1 MTAATR
7 PFSVC
12 VYCGSRNGATPAY
25 SEAARQLGTAIALR
39 GWRLVYGGG
48 RVGLMGAVADAALA
62 GGAQVVGV
70 IPESLMR
77 LEVGHG
83 GLTELLVVRTMHER
97 KQAMAERADAFVAL
111 PGGIGTFEELFEV
124 WTWRHLGYHAQPI
137 GLLDVNDYY
146 EPLMRFLDR
155 TVAEGFVNHTQM
167 SMLTRHG
174 EVEKLLDAVHAGAM
188 AASMTASTTADL
200 DRI

>member
-1 MTAATR
+1 MNPTVPH
-7 PFSVC
+7 PFSLC
-12 VYCGSRNGATPAY
+12 VYCGSRAGSDPAHLQ
-25 SEAARQLGTAIALR
+25 AAEQLGQAIGRR
-39 GWRLVYGGG
+39 GWRLIYGGG

-62 GGAQVVGV
+62 AGASVIGV

-77 LEVGHG
+77 LEVGHR

-124 WTWRHLGYHAQPI
+124 WTWRHLGYHQHPI
-137 GLLDVNDYY
+137 GLLDVKGYY
-146 EPLMRFLDR
+146 EPLMAFLDR
-155 TVAEGFVNHTQM
+155 TVTEGFVNDAQM
-167 SMLTRHG
+167 SMVMRQSD
-174 EVEKLLDAVHAGAM
+174 VEALLDRLQA
-188 AASMTASTTADL
+188 AASAARPSADL

>member
-1 MTAATR
+1 MNTPTAR

-12 VYCGSRNGATPAY
+12 VYCGSRAGADPAHLQ
-25 SEAARQLGTAIALR
+25 AAEQLGQAIGRR
-39 GWRLVYGGG
+39 GWRLIYGGG

-62 GGAQVVGV
+62 AGASVVGV

-77 LEVGHG
+77 LEVGHR
-83 GLTELLVVRTMHER
+83 GLSELLVVRTMHER

-124 WTWRHLGYHAQPI
+124 WTWRHLGYHQHPI
-137 GLLDVNDYY
+137 GLLDVKGYY
-146 EPLMRFLDR
+146 EPLMAFLDR
-155 TVAEGFVNHTQM
+155 TVAEGFVSEAQM
-167 SMLTRHG
+167 AMLTRHSD
-174 EVEKLLDAVHAGAM
+174 VDALLDGM
-188 AASMTASTTADL
+188 QAAATSRPSADL

>member
-1 MTAATR
+1 MSAAAPR
-7 PFSVC
+7 PFSLC
-12 VYCGSRNGATPAY
+12 VYCGSRAGADP
-25 SEAARQLGTAIALR
+25 SHLEAAERLGSAIGRR
-39 GWRLVYGGG
+39 GWRLIYGGG

-62 GGAQVVGV
+62 AGTAVIGV

-77 LEVGHG
+77 LEVGHR

-124 WTWRHLGYHAQPI
+124 WTWRHLGYHAHPI
-137 GLLDVNDYY
+137 GLLDVKGYY
-146 EPLMRFLDR
+146 EPLMAFLDR
-155 TVAEGFVNHTQM
+155 TVAEGFVNEAQM
-167 SMLTRHG
+167 SMVTRDADIDA
-174 EVEKLLDAVHAGAM
+174 LLDRLQV
-188 AASMTASTTADL
+188 AAQANQRSAHL